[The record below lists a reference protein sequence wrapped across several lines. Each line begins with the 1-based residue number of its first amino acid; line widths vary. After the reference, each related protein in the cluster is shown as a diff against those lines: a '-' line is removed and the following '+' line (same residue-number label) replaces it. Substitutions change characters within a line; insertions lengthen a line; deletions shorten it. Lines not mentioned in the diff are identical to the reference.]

1 MVSKYSF
8 RQELIKF
15 INSIEWSNPIALT
28 LTLKQRVFNHSL
40 DLIQVTATIRH
51 FMNRLNRKIFGNA
64 SKRYDKKLKLFPV
77 IEHGADK
84 RFHIHAII
92 DCPNKITTDQFNS
105 KITES
110 WSSIDY
116 GYNHIHIQP
125 IHNDGWTNYI
135 TKFQTKLDYALS
147 IDWENVRTH

>member
-15 INSIEWSNPIALT
+15 IQSIEWSNPFALT

-40 DLIQVTATIRH
+40 DLIQVTSTIRH
-51 FMNRLNRKIFGNA
+51 FMNRLNRMIFGNA
-64 SKRYDKKLKLFPV
+64 SKRYNKKLKLFPV

-92 DCPNKITTDQFNS
+92 DCPNKITTDQFNFDFIHDLHS
-105 KITES
+105 KLLSNNINS
-110 WSSIDY
+110 VFIIFALRY
-116 GYNHIHIQP
+116 G
-125 IHNDGWTNYI
+125 
-135 TKFQTKLDYALS
+135 S
-147 IDWENVRTH
+147 